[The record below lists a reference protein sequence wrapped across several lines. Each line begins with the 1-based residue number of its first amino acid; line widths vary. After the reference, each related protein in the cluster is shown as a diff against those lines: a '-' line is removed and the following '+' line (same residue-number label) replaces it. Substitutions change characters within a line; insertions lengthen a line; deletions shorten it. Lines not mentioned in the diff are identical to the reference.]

1 MENGAFHD
9 LKIANG
15 VKGLGEI
22 RGAMKDSLKIPMP
35 KDTRRKNG
43 RHVVTAL

>member
-22 RGAMKDSLKIPMP
+22 RGAMKDS
-35 KDTRRKNG
+35 RKNPHAK
-43 RHVVTAL
+43 RQPKKKW